1 MDNVNDIID
10 MLMDRLVE
18 ATRKTNRI
26 KADYCRENKYGYS
39 WSELYEAQ
47 KLEDQL
53 RSILCEITGKE
64 LSWSEDDQAFLE
76 Y

>member
-26 KADYCRENKYGYS
+26 KADYCSENKYGYS

-53 RSILCEITGKE
+53 RNILCAITGSE
-64 LSWSEDDQAFLE
+64 LFWSEDDKAFLE